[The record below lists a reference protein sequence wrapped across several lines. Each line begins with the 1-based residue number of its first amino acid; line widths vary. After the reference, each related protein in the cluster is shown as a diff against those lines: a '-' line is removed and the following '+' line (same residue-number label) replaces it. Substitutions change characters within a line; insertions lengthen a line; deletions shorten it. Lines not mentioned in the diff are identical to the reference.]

1 MAQRMEVISMAH
13 PFCPMTDEIL
23 KQLTRMIQDSISTAK
38 FSKPPFVIAIPK
50 TIPTEELNPQNSETN
65 QPQLPH

>member
-1 MAQRMEVISMAH
+1 MAH

-23 KQLTRMIQDSISTAK
+23 KKLTRMMQDSISTAK
-38 FSKPPFVIAIPK
+38 FSEPRFALASTK
-50 TIPTEELNPQNSETN
+50 TIPTEDLNPQNSETN